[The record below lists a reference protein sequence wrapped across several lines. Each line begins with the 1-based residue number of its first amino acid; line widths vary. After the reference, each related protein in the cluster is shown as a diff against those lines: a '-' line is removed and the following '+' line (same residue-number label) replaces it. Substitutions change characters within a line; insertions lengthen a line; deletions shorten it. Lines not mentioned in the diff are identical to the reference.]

1 MRETIAVKPFNGVC
15 PECAGEVTL
24 IGAEDQDDF
33 VIVTYDCEKC
43 FDRVCVMYAAGLI
56 MEE

>member
-1 MRETIAVKPFNGVC
+1 MNPFNGVC
-15 PECAGEVTL
+15 PECGGEVEL
-24 IGAEDQDDF
+24 VGAEDHGDF